1 MNTTTQTRFS
11 ELRRIMHKVIQ
22 SINDGY
28 LSEDE
33 FRNEREHIVETESN
47 YFAHINNCVEIDGI
61 YLHEE
66 QDADEFMNDD
76 VTGRMIFTSNSV
88 EVIGARF
95 SYFTHDDNANSSNG
109 IYYFNGDYIDE
120 SYMEHNDIVF
130 CENTLCYAN
139 DVYYWESDGEYHFE
153 PEENSRLIH
162 SYSYRP
168 NPEFF
173 KLSFENNRIPF
184 FGIELEVER
193 KSSSDISH
201 DEMVELIDDG
211 MYYFKSDGS
220 LNDGFEIVTHPL
232 SFNYIHSSQDIFK
245 NMLQQLQ
252 KNGYNSYDANT
263 CGMHIHI
270 SKNAF
275 STWHFYRFLKF
286 FVENKEFVVA
296 ISQRKLDKL
305 QKWANIEE
313 NTNDEL
319 IYKAKKKYGNSSR
332 YVAVN
337 LSNSHTIEIRIFR
350 GTLNFNSFMKNI
362 EFVHALYS
370 YTMESND
377 CTLDGLKKYLTT
389 TCEYPNLKKFLKL
402 KNL

>member
-11 ELRRIMHKVIQ
+11 ELRRIMRKVIE
-22 SINDGY
+22 SIKYGY
-28 LSEDE
+28 LNEDE
-33 FRNEREHIVETESN
+33 FRNERDKIIETDSG
-47 YFAHINNCVEIDGI
+47 YYAHDNNCIDVEGEIYHSEIDS
-61 YLHEE
+61 
-66 QDADEFMNDD
+66 DEYIIDD
-76 VTGRMIFTSNSV
+76 ITGEYVLTSNSV
-88 EVIGARF
+88 EVNNGRHT
-95 SYFTHDDNANSSNG
+95 YFVHENNANSVND
-109 IYYFNGDYIDE
+109 IYYFHGQYVDQHYIDR
-120 SYMEHNDIVF
+120 NGLVW
-130 CENTLCYAN
+130 CEDSLCYES

-162 SYSYRP
+162 SYSYKP

-232 SFNYIHSSQDIFK
+232 SFNYIHNSQDIFK

-286 FVENKEFVVA
+286 FVENKEFIVS

-319 IYKAKKKYGNSSR
+319 IYKAKKKFGNSSR
-332 YVAVN
+332 YVAIN

-370 YTMESND
+370 YTMESNE
-377 CTLDGLKKYLTT
+377 CTMDGLKKYLAT
-389 TCEYPNLKKFLKL
+389 TCEYPNFKKFLKL